1 MNFSSRQKLCSKDS
15 SDFFLTKSSVV
26 CFVVGI
32 QMDFL
37 LMLAVQ
43 LIIVV
48 LCCIVVQLCIR
59 ILDSNMSC

>member
-1 MNFSSRQKLCSKDS
+1 MDIFQ
-15 SDFFLTKSSVV
+15 SVEDNDQEPM
-26 CFVVGI
+26 GI

-48 LCCIVVQLCIR
+48 LCCIVVQLSIR